1 MPEEMFI
8 AVPSWKPRW
17 YGDVFLRD
25 ACKNAVNT
33 TGLEVLDFGAEDF
46 AEQQVGEA

>member
-1 MPEEMFI
+1 MKCLSPYHLGNQDGTAI
-8 AVPSWKPRW
+8 
-17 YGDVFLRD
+17 FLRD